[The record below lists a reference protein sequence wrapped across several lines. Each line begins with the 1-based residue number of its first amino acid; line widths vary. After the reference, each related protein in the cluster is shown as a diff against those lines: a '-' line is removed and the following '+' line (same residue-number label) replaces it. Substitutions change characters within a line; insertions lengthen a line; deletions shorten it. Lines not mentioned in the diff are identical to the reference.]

1 MFKNATYGGSSV
13 MVAQEFVALLDWF
26 QIPTSTPKLYRRLE
40 EKYLTRLIP

>member
-26 QIPTSTPKLYRRLE
+26 QIPTSTPKSYCDME
-40 EKYLTRLIP
+40 